1 MAAPLTIFQS
11 DDTNMQLMQ
20 TSWASSLNPLLKNA
34 VLQGV
39 LLKDVSLASGANVVN
54 HKLGRKLQGWVLVRK
69 RAAGDIYDTQDTNS
83 TPALTLNLNS
93 SAAIVVDL
101 YVF

>member
-11 DDTNMQLMQ
+11 DDTSMQLMQ
-20 TSWASSLNPLLKNA
+20 TSWAASLNPLLKSA

-39 LLKDVSLASGANVVN
+39 LLKNVNLAAGANVVN
-54 HKLGRKLQGWVLVRK
+54 HRLGRKLQGWMLTRI
-69 RAAGDIYDTQDTNS
+69 RSAATTYDTQDSNQ
-83 TPALTLNLNS
+83 TPELTLNLTS
-93 SAAIVVDL
+93 SAAVVVDL